1 MMIDDDNIKV
11 NVKSLRGACGDKIPT
26 ISDVMRCKY
35 LPIFNWVMVYRRFAV
50 LR

>member
-26 ISDVMRCKY
+26 VSGVSIWC
-35 LPIFNWVMVYRRFAV
+35 LPVPNVQVGT
-50 LR
+50 